1 MTVHPLHLVGG
12 MTISAIPDMAKIVFS
27 HGLTSTF
34 RDGFIPMVR
43 NFRAFR
49 LAAQE
54 VKDAGTAL
62 DMVLDSRVMA
72 MADITDDFGRHT
84 AFERGLTSLSSRF
97 GVVSLMAPWNAT
109 LKQFAGLLTMTHI
122 MRASQRVAE
131 GKGTVRD
138 IRNLASSGIDA
149 DLAARI
155 VKQYAEH
162 GDEQD
167 GILLAK
173 AGDWTDR
180 EAVDAFR
187 TAVVREVD
195 RTIVTPGQDRPL
207 WMSTEL
213 GKTIGQFKSF
223 GVSSMQKTMLAG
235 LQQRDA
241 ATLNG
246 AMVALGLGAMVYWAK
261 ATLAGK
267 ETSDKPSV
275 WAVEAL
281 DWSGLVGWAMDANA
295 VLEKATRGKAGAS
308 FFTGEP
314 VSRYASRNVAGALLG
329 PTVGTVSDIFQV
341 SGSISAGDFKQS
353 DLRKARELLPM
364 QNLFYIRTLFD
375 KVEAA
380 TGDALGLP
388 DKTSSSGGAR

>member
-1 MTVHPLHLVGG
+1 MTVHPLQLVGG

-54 VKDAGTAL
+54 VKDTGTAL
-62 DMVLDSRVMA
+62 DMILDSRAMA
-72 MADITDDFGRHT
+72 MQDITDDFGRHT
-84 AFERGLTSLSSRF
+84 AFERGLTALSSRF

-109 LKQFAGLLTMTHI
+109 LKQFAGLLTMTNI
-122 MRASQRVAE
+122 MRASQRVAA
-131 GKGTVRD
+131 GKGTARD

-180 EAVDAFR
+180 AAVDAFR

-213 GKTIGQFKSF
+213 GKTVGQFKGF
-223 GVSSMQKTMLAG
+223 AISSMQKTMLAG
-235 LQQRDA
+235 FQQRDA

-246 AMVALGLGAMVYWAK
+246 VMLSLGLGAVRYWAK
-261 ATLAGK
+261 ETIAGR
-267 ETSDKPSV
+267 ETSEDPSV

-281 DWSGLVGWAMDANA
+281 DGSGLTGWLMDANGG
-295 VLEKATRGKAGAS
+295 LEKATRGSLGLS
-308 FFTGEP
+308 MITGKP
-314 VSRYASRNVAGALLG
+314 ISRYATRNAPGALLG
-329 PTVGTVSDIFQV
+329 PTFDAASDIFQATGAIV
-341 SGSISAGDFKQS
+341 AGDFKQS
-353 DLRKARELLPM
+353 DLHTVRKLIPM
-364 QNLFYIRTLFD
+364 QNLFWLRTLFD
-375 KVEAA
+375 RVEAA
-380 TGDALGLP
+380 TGDALNLP
-388 DKTSSSGGAR
+388 DTAQAKR